1 MPEPLPAVPAPE
13 PASDGLPV
21 PRRYLAI
28 SVLLLTLVLVVLD
41 GAIAN
46 VALPSIAATFGA
58 DPSSTVWVVSSYQIA
73 VLVALL
79 PCGALGEIYGPRRV
93 YLIGIF
99 VFTTASVVCAFAPSL
114 PALVAGRFAQG
125 LAGGALMSL
134 SSMNLR
140 FTVPHRR
147 LGTIIGI
154 NAMTVAIAAAA
165 GPAVAGAILSVASW
179 HWLFAINIPLGLYA
193 LICGGALAPTPGV
206 KRRLSPAVLLANTA
220 MFILFFA
227 GADRVATQPAIGALM
242 IAGSIVAL
250 VTSLRL
256 ERNNPTP
263 LIPTD
268 LLAAPAFRVALTAST
283 TCFVAQMLSYIALPF
298 YLHYRLEMPP
308 GQIGLY
314 MMPWPVATTI
324 MAPIAGR
331 LADRIRTAWL
341 CAFGGLLLSTGVLIA
356 GLFPPDAK
364 GTAFLIGTFIAGSGF
379 GLFQTPNNRTL
390 LLSAPKARAGAA
402 GATQGTARLLG
413 QSLGAIV
420 MAIIFQTVA
429 IERAPSLAL
438 VIAGA
443 IAATS
448 AMISFARVRV
458 ENTQ

>member
-1 MPEPLPAVPAPE
+1 MPEPLSTPAP
-13 PASDGLPV
+13 DGLPV

-46 VALPSIAATFGA
+46 VALPSIAASFGA

-73 VLVALL
+73 VLIALL

-99 VFTTASVVCAFAPSL
+99 IFTAASVVCAFAPNL
-114 PALVAGRFAQG
+114 PALVMGRFAQG
-125 LAGGALMSL
+125 LGGGALMAL

-140 FTVPHRR
+140 FAVPHRR

-154 NAMTVAIAAAA
+154 NAMTVAISAAA
-165 GPAVAGAILSVASW
+165 GPAVAGAILSVATW

-193 LICGGALAPTPGV
+193 LISGGALAHTPGV
-206 KRRLSPAVLLANTA
+206 KRPLHPAVLIANTA
-220 MFILFFA
+220 MFILFFS
-227 GADRVATQPAIGALM
+227 GADRVATDPATGALM
-242 IAGSIVAL
+242 IAGSVVGL

-298 YLHYRLEMPP
+298 YLHYELSMPP
-308 GQIGLY
+308 AQIGLY

-324 MAPIAGR
+324 VAPIAGR
-331 LADRIRTAWL
+331 LAERVRTAWL
-341 CAFGGLLLSTGVLIA
+341 CAFGGMLLSIGVLIA
-356 GLFPPDAK
+356 GLSPPDPK
-364 GTAFLIGTFIAGSGF
+364 GTAFLIGAVIAGSGF

-420 MAIIFQTVA
+420 MAIIFQTVPV
-429 IERAPSLAL
+429 ERAPTIAL

-443 IAATS
+443 LAATS
-448 AMISFARVRV
+448 AMISFARVRLEKV
-458 ENTQ
+458 E